1 MRVMVLGGTGFLGR
15 HVVAALLARGHVVV
29 VGSRNTARKTGAAA
43 SACDRRRVRFEQLVR
58 PAQWNAVTAGVEA
71 VVNCVGILRERHGE
85 TYECL
90 HHRAPVLLA
99 RACAGA
105 GIRLV
110 HVSALGL
117 HPCARSRFIRSKLA
131 AEHAIRSAGTAVT
144 IVRPSLLDGVGGFGA
159 RWIRAM
165 ARLPVHFVPVDAVGR
180 IAALDVRDAGEA
192 IAILCEEPAA
202 GGPCEVDLGGA
213 HAQTM
218 AEYMASL
225 RRQRVMMP
233 ARCIA
238 VPASIARLIS
248 HLCDLLHVSPFS
260 FGHLELMRNDNLPAH
275 NQLPIIVGRAP
286 RPVGTPARD
295 VPMVGDA
302 DLGRGLS

>member
-1 MRVMVLGGTGFLGR
+1 MRVLVLGGTGFLGR
-15 HVVAALLARGHVVV
+15 HVVAALMARGHVVV

-43 SACDRRRVRFEQLVR
+43 RACDRRRVRFEQLIR
-58 PAQWNAVTAGVEA
+58 PEQWTPVAAGVEA
-71 VVNCVGILRERHGE
+71 VVNCVGILRERRGE

-99 RACAGA
+99 RACASA

-117 HPCARSRFIRSKLA
+117 HPAARSRFIRSKLA
-131 AEHAIRSAGTAVT
+131 AEQAIRSAGTAVT

-159 RWIRAM
+159 RWLRAM
-165 ARLPVHFVPVDAVGR
+165 ARLPVHFVPMDAMGR

-192 IAILCEEPAA
+192 IAVLCEAPAA
-202 GGPCEVDLGGA
+202 SGPLEVDLGGA
-213 HAQTM
+213 HSQTM

-225 RRQRVMMP
+225 RRQHVMAP

-238 VPASIARLIS
+238 VPSSIARLVS
-248 HLCDLLHVSPFS
+248 HMCDLVNVSPFS
-260 FGHLELMRNDNLPAH
+260 FGHLELMRNDNLPAP
-275 NQLPIIVGRAP
+275 NQLSMLIGRAP
-286 RPVGTPARD
+286 RPVGMPAREPTMEVD
-295 VPMVGDA
+295 GVEEWMA
-302 DLGRGLS
+302 